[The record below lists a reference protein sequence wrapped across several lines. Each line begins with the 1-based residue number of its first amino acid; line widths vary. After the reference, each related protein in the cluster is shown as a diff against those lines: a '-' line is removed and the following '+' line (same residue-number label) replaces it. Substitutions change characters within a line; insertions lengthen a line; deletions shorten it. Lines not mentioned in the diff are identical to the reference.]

1 MTVTRWEIVQTGG
14 TLCAIDPA
22 TGVGADGMP
31 AASGNVIATFT
42 NTRDAYVFL
51 GADRFDIRLRDG
63 LSEDGRTHCVECV
76 VGLANSDA

>member
-14 TLCAIDPA
+14 TLCAVDSA
-22 TGVGADGMP
+22 TGVGADGIP
-31 AASGNVIATFT
+31 AASGNVIAAFT

-51 GADRFDIRLRDG
+51 GADRFAPRLRDG

-76 VGLANSDA
+76 VGLANSDV